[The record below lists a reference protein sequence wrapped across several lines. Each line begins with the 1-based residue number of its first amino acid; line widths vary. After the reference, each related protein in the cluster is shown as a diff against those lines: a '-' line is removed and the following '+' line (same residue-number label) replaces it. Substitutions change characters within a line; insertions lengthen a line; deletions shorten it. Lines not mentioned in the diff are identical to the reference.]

1 MVQYVRYILLA
12 VLLSSCCPKIDKE
25 PLVRM
30 DTLYVPVG
38 FTDTITV
45 TKQDSFFVTGKTVYL
60 QGKTV
65 HDTLMQYIVRPKH
78 DTIKVPYPDTITVY
92 KEREKERGFLDGIT
106 FRDILVVG
114 SVLLFIVFPLGYII
128 LKVTK

>member
-25 PLVRM
+25 PIVRM

-45 TKQDSFFVTGKTVYL
+45 TKQDSFFVAGKTVYL

-92 KEREKERGFLDGIT
+92 KEIKQRSVLDGIT
-106 FRDILVVG
+106 LRDVVIAGAIVVFIIIPLLYFFFRR
-114 SVLLFIVFPLGYII
+114 
-128 LKVTK
+128 K